1 MAQRINENTLQ
12 IVNTIGTDGYVRL
25 VGSDGVS
32 YRMTVQ
38 ALLDIVNANIDI
50 DIDDTLTVS
59 GAAADAKAV
68 GDELDAIKED
78 LGDLADLDT
87 TDKSNLVAAINEA
100 AQSGGSGSGG
110 ITVVGTVAEM
120 TDTSSV
126 YLYNGTETG
135 YTAGHWYFYNSGT
148 SAWTDGGSYTG
159 WETVDTALENFL
171 DENAQTLS
179 SLTIKKSD
187 NTVLGTYNGTNDVVV
202 TLPES
207 GGSGGSVVEVTQT
220 LTSGTEIG
228 SISVDGESTTLYAPE
243 STPSGGGSTL
253 TWTTIADVDFTQTNG
268 AQNFEYSNLPSYT
281 KIVIVTF
288 TPVSSSTSDS
298 RAMVTLNTKTPSSN
312 DLFKIYK
319 GGTTYY
325 TNNIVMEYDG
335 KFWWISRNED
345 RNTNSSNENGGYGT
359 WKKWT
364 SPIQTG
370 ACTYLKLYCLAAPVS
385 GEMHIYGGK

>member
-1 MAQRINENTLQ
+1 MATYDAGIVTAYGAAVRGGYTGTYEEFCRQQAGYAQSAAAVEQAKEDVQELVDGIPVDYTQLSEDVNTL
-12 IVNTIGTDGYVRL
+12 
-25 VGSDGVS
+25 
-32 YRMTVQ
+32 
-38 ALLDIVNANIDI
+38 
-50 DIDDTLTVS
+50 
-59 GAAADAKAV
+59 
-68 GDELDAIKED
+68 KED
-78 LGDLADLDT
+78 LGNLSDLET
-87 TDKSNLVAAINEA
+87 SDKSNIVAAINEA
-100 AQSGGSGSGG
+100 AQSGGGSGG
-110 ITVVGTVAEM
+110 ITVVDTVAEM
-120 TDTSSV
+120 VDTESV

-135 YTAGHWYFYNSGT
+135 YTAGHWYFYDTGT
-148 SAWTDGGSYTG
+148 SAWTDGGQYTG
-159 WETVDTALENFL
+159 WETVETALENFL
-171 DENAQTLS
+171 EDNAQTLS

-187 NTVLGTYNGTNDVVV
+187 NTVLGTYNGTNNVVV

-207 GGSGGSVVEVTQT
+207 GGGGGSVVEVTQT

-228 SISVDGESTTLYAPE
+228 SISVDGESTTLYAPG

-288 TPVSSSTSDS
+288 TPVSSATSDS
-298 RAMVTLNTKTPSSN
+298 RSMVTLNNKTPSSN

-319 GGTTYY
+319 DGTTYY

-345 RNTNSSNENGGYGT
+345 RNTNDLNKNGGYGT

-370 ACTYLKLYCLAAPVS
+370 ACTYLKIYCLQAPVS
-385 GEMHIYGGK
+385 GSMHIYGGK